1 MERSNANMEEIGDQ
15 IFTMTSDL
23 SDEELIDFAA
33 GIFKSKWKTS
43 YDYQNTDP
51 IRFKSLPIDKKIL
64 NHTDFMSAA
73 VYISEL
79 TQKALSYRWNEIE
92 GLAGKELK
100 AWDANGGLCIYL
112 SILHFCLLL
121 ESKAVKEDELC
132 LVQGFYRHPTHGI
145 LSIFSNLETQCGVH
159 SFISVQG
166 AVVDLSIQQEESTF
180 EFGERNFI
188 IGDIPDEM
196 ELVGWTEGKH
206 LVKQYAR
213 EIARSSGLNYFE
225 WIERHQLNAYN
236 LARKTLEEEIDRLNK
251 LQESLEEELDG

>member
-1 MERSNANMEEIGDQ
+1 MIEEIDDQ

-23 SDEELIDFAA
+23 SDEELVDFAA
-33 GIFKSKWKTS
+33 GIFKSNWKTS
-43 YDYQNTDP
+43 YDYQKTDP
-51 IRFKSLPIDKKIL
+51 IIFQSLPIDGKIL
-64 NHTDFMSAA
+64 KHTDFMSSA

-100 AWDANGGLCIYL
+100 AWDAKGGLCIYL

-121 ESKAVKEDELC
+121 ESKAVREDELC
-132 LVQGFYRHPTHGI
+132 MVQGFYRHPTHGI
-145 LSIFSNLETQCGVH
+145 LSIFSNLAIQSGVH
-159 SFISVQG
+159 AFISVQG
-166 AVVDLSIQQEESTF
+166 AVVDFSIQQEASTF
-180 EFGERNFI
+180 DFGEKEFI

-196 ELVGWTEGKH
+196 EMVGWTEGKH

-225 WIERHQLNAYN
+225 WIEQHKINSYK
-236 LARKTLEEEIDRLNK
+236 LASKELNK
-251 LQESLEEELDG
+251 ELVRLKRLYKSLEDE

>member
-1 MERSNANMEEIGDQ
+1 MQYDEEINGQ
-15 IFTMTSDL
+15 IFTLTRGL
-23 SDEELIDFAA
+23 KDEELAEFAA
-33 GIFKSKWKTS
+33 EIFKSKWKTS
-43 YDYQNTDP
+43 YDYQSTDP
-51 IRFKSLPIDKKIL
+51 IKFQSLPIDEKIL
-64 NHTDFMSAA
+64 KHTDFMSAA
-73 VYISEL
+73 IYISEL

-92 GLAGKELK
+92 GLARKELK

-145 LSIFSNLETQCGVH
+145 LSIFTNLEMQCGVH

-166 AVVDLSIQQEESTF
+166 AVVDFSIQQEESTF
-180 EFGERNFI
+180 EFGERNFV

-196 ELVGWTEGKH
+196 EMVGWTEGKY

-225 WIERHQLNAYN
+225 WIEQHQVNSYK
-236 LARKTLEEEIDRLNK
+236 LARKELNK
-251 LQESLEEELDG
+251 ELVKLKSLYKKYGG

>member
-1 MERSNANMEEIGDQ
+1 MQDDIEIADQ
-15 IFTMTSDL
+15 IFTMTRDL
-23 SDEELIDFAA
+23 PDEELAEFAA

-43 YDYQNTDP
+43 YDYQSRDP
-51 IRFKSLPIDKKIL
+51 ISFKSLPIDEKIL
-64 NHTDFMSAA
+64 KHTDFMSSA
-73 VYISEL
+73 VYISDL
-79 TQKALSYRWNEIE
+79 TEKALKYRWNEMK

-132 LVQGFYRHPTHGI
+132 MVQGFYRHPTHGI
-145 LSIFSNLETQCGVH
+145 LSLIANLATQCGVH
-159 SFISVQG
+159 AFISVQG
-166 AVVDLSIQQEESTF
+166 AVVDFSIQQEASTF
-180 EFGERNFI
+180 EFGENEFI

-196 ELVGWTEGKH
+196 EMVGWTEGKH

-225 WIERHQLNAYN
+225 WIEQHRMNSYKM
-236 LARKTLEEEIDRLNK
+236 ARDK
-251 LQESLEEELDG
+251 LEEELIKLKSLYKSLGE